1 MAAHQGGSA
10 GGLGSENRYQGNAI
24 PCYVGDS
31 SLFSASSR
39 IGIKMVEIQVYSAPS
54 RKPAGDFGTRLVK
67 FPVFFPV
74 SREFG
79 LESGSLETPSTA
91 IEFLKSVTYF

>member
-1 MAAHQGGSA
+1 MAARQGGSA
-10 GGLGSENRYQGNAI
+10 SGLCGPENRYQGNAI
-24 PCYVGDS
+24 PCYMGDN
-31 SLFSASSR
+31 SLFGAAEESGLKWWKLAC
-39 IGIKMVEIQVYSAPS
+39 IQRH
-54 RKPAGDFGTRLVK
+54 RKNRRPDFGTKLMK

-91 IEFLKSVTYF
+91 IKSL